1 MSIQG
6 DITILIDRLKRANI
20 PMEHLCY
27 ELDEHEWQT
36 FCRELEA
43 MHIDY
48 RDEDRDYSYVE
59 NMRFMGMPI
68 RKRSAVNPEAN
79 AK

>member
-27 ELDEHEWQT
+27 ELDENEWQA

-48 RDEDRDYSYVE
+48 ASGERDYSYVE

-68 RKRSAVNPEAN
+68 RKRTSTSAAEP
-79 AK
+79 K